1 MTNRRFELFE
11 YRQVLVRMRQGDSD
25 RDIGRSGLMGR
36 KKLTAVRRMADE
48 RGWLNPG
55 QPLPD
60 DTVIAGV
67 FGRTPHLPSTCVS
80 TLEPFR
86 EQIRDWHDAGVQG
99 TTIHH
104 ALKRNHGYTGSYSA
118 VRRILLGLRAER
130 GVPATTILEFAP
142 AEAAQVDFGAG
153 PVLPH
158 ESGAQIKTW
167 FFVMTLCW
175 SRHQYVELVLDQ
187 TVETWLACHRRAFEW
202 FGGCP
207 GRIIIDNA
215 KCAITRAC
223 MYSAEVQRSYAA
235 LAEGYG
241 FRIDACPPHD
251 PQKKGIVESGIK
263 YVKKSFVP
271 LRTFRD
277 LTDANRQLRE
287 WIMQQASTREHG
299 TTREQ
304 PLAHF
309 AIEKPLLTTLPD
321 VAPVLAVWSEVKV
334 HTDGHIVYRRA
345 LYSVPFTLVGK
356 SLWLKSTDTVVQ
368 LFHQH
373 ELIATHPRLRKAG
386 DRHQV
391 RDHQPPAAQAWLEH
405 DPQWCLARAREIGPS
420 CHALV
425 LAMFNDTVL
434 VNLRGAQGIVRM
446 REKFGDQRLDAACER
461 ALAFASP
468 KYRTV
473 KTILDKG
480 LDSQPAAAAA
490 QTSTAPAD
498 TYLNGGR
505 FGRDLHSLLLH

>member
-1 MTNRRFELFE
+1 MFE

-153 PVLPH
+153 PALPH

-223 MYSAEVQRSYAA
+223 MYSPEVQRSYAA

-251 PQKKGIVESGIK
+251 PQK
-263 YVKKSFVP
+263 
-271 LRTFRD
+271 
-277 LTDANRQLRE
+277 
-287 WIMQQASTREHG
+287 
-299 TTREQ
+299 
-304 PLAHF
+304 
-309 AIEKPLLTTLPD
+309 
-321 VAPVLAVWSEVKV
+321 
-334 HTDGHIVYRRA
+334 
-345 LYSVPFTLVGK
+345 
-356 SLWLKSTDTVVQ
+356 
-368 LFHQH
+368 
-373 ELIATHPRLRKAG
+373 
-386 DRHQV
+386 
-391 RDHQPPAAQAWLEH
+391 
-405 DPQWCLARAREIGPS
+405 
-420 CHALV
+420 
-425 LAMFNDTVL
+425 
-434 VNLRGAQGIVRM
+434 
-446 REKFGDQRLDAACER
+446 
-461 ALAFASP
+461 
-468 KYRTV
+468 
-473 KTILDKG
+473 
-480 LDSQPAAAAA
+480 
-490 QTSTAPAD
+490 
-498 TYLNGGR
+498 
-505 FGRDLHSLLLH
+505 

>member
-1 MTNRRFELFE
+1 
-11 YRQVLVRMRQGDSD
+11 VLKAG
-25 RDIGRSGLMGR
+25 GL
-36 KKLTAVRRMADE
+36 
-48 RGWLNPG
+48 P
-55 QPLPD
+55 
-60 DTVIAGV
+60 
-67 FGRTPHLPSTCVS
+67 
-80 TLEPFR
+80 
-86 EQIRDWHDAGVQG
+86 
-99 TTIHH
+99 
-104 ALKRNHGYTGSYSA
+104 
-118 VRRILLGLRAER
+118 
-130 GVPATTILEFAP
+130 
-142 AEAAQVDFGAG
+142 
-153 PVLPH
+153 
-158 ESGAQIKTW
+158 
-167 FFVMTLCW
+167 
-175 SRHQYVELVLDQ
+175 RHQYVELVLDQ

-202 FGGCP
+202 LGGCP
-207 GRIIIDNA
+207 GRVIIDNA

-223 MYSAEVQRSYAA
+223 MYSPEVQRSYAA

-251 PQKKGIVESGIK
+251 PQKKGIVESGVK

-304 PLAHF
+304 PLARF

-334 HTDGHIVYRRA
+334 HTDGHVVYKKA

-386 DRHQV
+386 DRHTV

-405 DPQWCLARAREIGPS
+405 DPQWCLARAKEIGPS

-434 VNLRGAQGIVRM
+434 VNLRGAQGVVRM
-446 REKFGDQRLDAACER
+446 REKFGDQRLNAACER

-480 LDSQPAAAAA
+480 LDSQPTAASA

>member
-130 GVPATTILEFAP
+130 GVAATTILEFAP

-153 PVLPH
+153 PALPH

-223 MYSAEVQRSYAA
+223 MYSPEGHCHVAEM
-235 LAEGYG
+235 
-241 FRIDACPPHD
+241 
-251 PQKKGIVESGIK
+251 VE
-263 YVKKSFVP
+263 
-271 LRTFRD
+271 
-277 LTDANRQLRE
+277 
-287 WIMQQASTREHG
+287 
-299 TTREQ
+299 
-304 PLAHF
+304 
-309 AIEKPLLTTLPD
+309 
-321 VAPVLAVWSEVKV
+321 
-334 HTDGHIVYRRA
+334 
-345 LYSVPFTLVGK
+345 
-356 SLWLKSTDTVVQ
+356 
-368 LFHQH
+368 
-373 ELIATHPRLRKAG
+373 
-386 DRHQV
+386 
-391 RDHQPPAAQAWLEH
+391 
-405 DPQWCLARAREIGPS
+405 
-420 CHALV
+420 
-425 LAMFNDTVL
+425 
-434 VNLRGAQGIVRM
+434 
-446 REKFGDQRLDAACER
+446 
-461 ALAFASP
+461 
-468 KYRTV
+468 
-473 KTILDKG
+473 
-480 LDSQPAAAAA
+480 
-490 QTSTAPAD
+490 
-498 TYLNGGR
+498 
-505 FGRDLHSLLLH
+505 

>member
-187 TVETWLACHRRAFEW
+187 TVETWLACHRRAFE
-202 FGGCP
+202 
-207 GRIIIDNA
+207 
-215 KCAITRAC
+215 
-223 MYSAEVQRSYAA
+223 
-235 LAEGYG
+235 
-241 FRIDACPPHD
+241 
-251 PQKKGIVESGIK
+251 
-263 YVKKSFVP
+263 
-271 LRTFRD
+271 
-277 LTDANRQLRE
+277 
-287 WIMQQASTREHG
+287 
-299 TTREQ
+299 
-304 PLAHF
+304 
-309 AIEKPLLTTLPD
+309 
-321 VAPVLAVWSEVKV
+321 
-334 HTDGHIVYRRA
+334 
-345 LYSVPFTLVGK
+345 
-356 SLWLKSTDTVVQ
+356 
-368 LFHQH
+368 
-373 ELIATHPRLRKAG
+373 
-386 DRHQV
+386 
-391 RDHQPPAAQAWLEH
+391 
-405 DPQWCLARAREIGPS
+405 
-420 CHALV
+420 
-425 LAMFNDTVL
+425 
-434 VNLRGAQGIVRM
+434 
-446 REKFGDQRLDAACER
+446 
-461 ALAFASP
+461 
-468 KYRTV
+468 
-473 KTILDKG
+473 
-480 LDSQPAAAAA
+480 
-490 QTSTAPAD
+490 
-498 TYLNGGR
+498 
-505 FGRDLHSLLLH
+505 